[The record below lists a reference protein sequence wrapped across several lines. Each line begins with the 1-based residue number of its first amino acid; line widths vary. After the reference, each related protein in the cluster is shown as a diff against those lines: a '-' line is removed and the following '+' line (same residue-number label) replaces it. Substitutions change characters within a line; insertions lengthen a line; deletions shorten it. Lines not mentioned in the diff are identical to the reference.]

1 LYYYYPLR
9 IAATDP
15 VIKERRLAGT
25 ESAFRDDI
33 VAMIVGRRSADA
45 LKRLT
50 ETGFKCNILTF

>member
-1 LYYYYPLR
+1 MNHNANAVGIHLLKH
-9 IAATDP
+9 A
-15 VIKERRLAGT
+15 L
-25 ESAFRDDI
+25 RDDI